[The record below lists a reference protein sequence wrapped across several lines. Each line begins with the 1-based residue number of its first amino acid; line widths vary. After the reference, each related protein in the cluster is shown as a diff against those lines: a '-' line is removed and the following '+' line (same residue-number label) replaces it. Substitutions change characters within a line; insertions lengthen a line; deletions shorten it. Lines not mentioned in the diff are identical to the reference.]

1 MRIRDL
7 DPSERPWL
15 AQRLVERWGAT
26 AIARRGELVDAA
38 WLPALIAQEGE
49 RDEVVAL
56 ATYLIDGEAAELVT
70 LDAFTSGQ
78 GAGAALLQ
86 EVADRARAAGC
97 KRLWLITTNDNL
109 RALAVYQ
116 RHGLRIVAVHRGAV
130 DHARRQKPSIP
141 LIGDHNIPVHD
152 ELELELDL
160 TGTAGRNAGRRT
172 PATGRPRSPRS

>member
-7 DPSERPWL
+7 EPSERPWL
-15 AQRLVERWGAT
+15 ARQLVERWGAT
-26 AIARRGELVDAA
+26 AIARKGELVDAA
-38 WLPALIAQEGE
+38 WLPALIAEDGE
-49 RDEVVAL
+49 RGQAVAL
-56 ATYLIDGEAAELVT
+56 ATYLIDGDSAELVT

-97 KRLWLITTNDNL
+97 RRLWLITTNDNL

-116 RHGLRIVAVHRGAV
+116 RQGLRIVAVHSGAV
-130 DHARRQKPSIP
+130 DRARGHKPSIP
-141 LIGDHNIPVHD
+141 LVGDHNIPVHD

-160 TGTAGRNAGRRT
+160 TAPGSR
-172 PATGRPRSPRS
+172 